1 MGCTLPDGLLVNC
14 HRAQVHRAQA
24 VHPGTGHCMTEDTD
38 LLATRVAVLHSTPH
52 GKYPIHA
59 AYKVQIYPSSGRY
72 RFYVSL
78 YSTGFIPGQHDT
90 ESATR
95 ATVPDGRKARATHPS
110 LDGRHPVHKGTLS
123 PVTAT
128 YYGAVHSLQTTSYDD
143 VKTQTKDDA
152 RPHHHNI
159 QEKVTVPTRL
169 RHRGSSDWYYNTK
182 THENRTC
189 KYRTTEG
196 DHRTTGPLHD
206 CQGPSCPTWG
216 QTNFRKFDITR
227 RVSYSRSTPQERYRQ
242 LVLPSPASI

>member
-1 MGCTLPDGLLVNC
+1 
-14 HRAQVHRAQA
+14 
-24 VHPGTGHCMTEDTD
+24 MTEDTD

-152 RPHHHNI
+152 RPHHNNI